1 MKDPQEVQGI
11 ALHPGLAFAGD
22 RAGLGMHGLN
32 AGVDLGKGWT
42 WVNRKCGVESL
53 DGFSVC
59 VCVCV
64 CVCVQSSLF
73 VPGRRHPP
81 TKNTCAVAGEGQSGC
96 RIRLRQ
102 APRC

>member
-64 CVCVQSSLF
+64 CVCPVFTLCSRSTS
-73 VPGRRHPP
+73 P
-81 TKNTCAVAGEGQSGC
+81 THQEYVCCGG
-96 RIRLRQ
+96 
-102 APRC
+102 